1 MKTLDG
7 ILFARMI
14 NSGAANLK
22 AHAKEINDLNV
33 FPIPDGDT
41 GDNML
46 MTMMGGVRHDDT
58 TSEALDEMSCRISS
72 SMLLSARGN
81 SGVILSQFFEGIKNG
96 FSGLHSADT
105 HEIGEAFRQGVKQAY
120 GSVMTPT
127 EGTILTVVREATEYA
142 CNQNTDTPEDFL
154 NAFIK
159 EAKAS
164 LARTPELLPVLKKAG
179 VVDSG
184 AAGLIYIVDGMM
196 KAVIGE
202 DVGDF
207 SEVTET
213 AGELDLEA
221 FNEDSVLEF
230 GYCTELLVRLQNTKT
245 DISTFDVKVITDY
258 LGTIGDSIVTVR
270 NGSIV
275 KLHVHT
281 MTPQKVLDFCQ
292 QYGEFL
298 KVKIENMSL
307 QHNNTVTE
315 EKENAPAKKRKKYG
329 IVAVAS
335 GEGLKETF
343 RERGADVIVDGGQS
357 MNPSAEDF
365 IEAFDEVN
373 ADVIFVFPNNG
384 NIILTAQQAA
394 HLYEKSNVRVI
405 ESTTI
410 GSGYAS
416 LAMFDIGS
424 GDTDAIVEDLRMAM
438 DGVVTAEISHC
449 VRDAVIDGKEIHTGD
464 YIGFVG
470 KEMLAVNESRLVT
483 VCESIDAL
491 NFSKYNFCILICG
504 KDATDEEA
512 QRIEAYIKDRYKNK
526 ELYIINGGQDV
537 YDYIMIVE

>member
-1 MKTLDG
+1 MRTLDG

-46 MTMMGGVRHDDT
+46 LTMMGGVHKDFDREVLC
-58 TSEALDEMSCRISS
+58 EAAERVSNG
-72 SMLLSARGN
+72 MLLSARGN

-105 HEIGEAFRQGVKQAY
+105 KEIGEAFRQGVKQAY
-120 GSVMTPT
+120 SSVMTPT
-127 EGTILTVVREATEYA
+127 EGTILTVVREATECA
-142 CNQNTDTPEDFL
+142 CEQDADTPEAFL
-154 NAFIK
+154 DAFIK

-202 DVGDF
+202 DV
-207 SEVTET
+207 SELT
-213 AGELDLEA
+213 AFAGQQQELDLDA
-221 FNEDSVLEF
+221 FNEDSILEF
-230 GYCTELLVRLQNTKT
+230 GYCTELLVRLQNAKT
-245 DISTFDVKVITDY
+245 DIPSFDVKVITDY
-258 LGTIGDSIVTVR
+258 LQTIGDSIVTVR

-281 MTPQKVLDFCQ
+281 KQPQNVLDFCQ

-315 EKENAPAKKRKKYG
+315 EKVPAKERKKYG
-329 IVAVAS
+329 VVAVAC
-335 GEGLKETF
+335 GEGLKNTF
-343 RERGADVIVDGGQS
+343 RERGADIIVDGGQS

-384 NIILTAQQAA
+384 NIVLTAQQAA
-394 HLYEKSNVRVI
+394 HLYEKSDVRVI

-410 GSGYAS
+410 GAGYAA
-416 LAMFDIGS
+416 LAMFDTGS

-438 DGVVTAEISHC
+438 DGVITAEVSHC

-470 KEMLAVNESRLVT
+470 KEMLAVNENRLVT
-483 VCESIDAL
+483 VCDSLDAL
-491 NFSKYNFCILICG
+491 SFSKYDFCILIYG

-512 QRIEAYIKDRYKNK
+512 QRIEAYIKARYKNK

-537 YDYIMIVE
+537 YDYILIVE